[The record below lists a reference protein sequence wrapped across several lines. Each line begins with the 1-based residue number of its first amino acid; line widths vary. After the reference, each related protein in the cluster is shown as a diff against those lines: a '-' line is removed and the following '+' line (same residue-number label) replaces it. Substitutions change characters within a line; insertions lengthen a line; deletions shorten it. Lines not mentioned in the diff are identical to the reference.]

1 MDNRPF
7 PLEHAMKNIVI
18 LGSTG
23 SIGTNTLDIVDRFP
37 QDFRVI
43 GLTAGSND
51 DKLEAQIRQFQPACA
66 ALANE
71 PAAAR
76 LRRRC
81 ADLPVQILSGH
92 EGVAQVAQTAEAE
105 LVVSAIVG
113 GAGLLPTLAAIRAG
127 KQIALANK
135 EPMVMAGA
143 LMQAEAKKHHVRIF
157 PVDSE
162 HSAIFQSLEGHRR
175 EDVKRVILTASG
187 GPLWDF
193 THEQLQN
200 VGPERALQHPNWK
213 MGSKITIDSATLM
226 NKGLEVIEA
235 RWLFDI
241 PDAQIEVLV
250 HRESII
256 HSLVEYRDR
265 SVIAQLGLPDMR
277 TPISYAMR
285 YPERMPLELPSLDLS
300 EISKLTFF
308 KPDFERFPCLRLGY
322 DALQIGGTMPATMN
336 AANEVAVEAFL
347 QNGIRFLDIPDII
360 RSTMESHAPRQI
372 DGLDDALE
380 ADRWARAKAES
391 LVHALT

>member
-1 MDNRPF
+1 
-7 PLEHAMKNIVI
+7 MKHIVI

-23 SIGTNTLDIVDRFP
+23 SIGTNTLDIVERFP
-37 QDFRVI
+37 QEFRVI

-51 DKLEAQIRQFQPACA
+51 DKLEEQIRRFRPAVA

-71 PAAAR
+71 AAAAR
-76 LRRRC
+76 LRQRC
-81 ADLPVQILSGH
+81 ADLPVRILAGH
-92 EGVAQVAQTAEAE
+92 DGVAEVAQAPEAE

-113 GAGLLPTLAAIRAG
+113 GAGLVPTLAAIRAG
-127 KQIALANK
+127 KHIALANK

-143 LMQAEAKKHHVRIF
+143 LMQAEAKKHLVRIF

-175 EDVKRVILTASG
+175 EDVKRVVLTASG
-187 GPLWDF
+187 GPLWEF
-193 THEQLQN
+193 TREQLLD
-200 VGPERALQHPNWK
+200 VTPERALQHPNWK

-285 YPERMPLELPSLDLS
+285 YPERMPLDLPSLDLTT
-300 EISKLTFF
+300 IGTLTFF
-308 KPDFERFPCLRLGY
+308 KPDHDRFPCLHLGY
-322 DALQIGGTMPATMN
+322 EALRIGGTMPATMN

-360 RSTMESHAPRQI
+360 RSTMEAHAPGRI
-372 DGLDDALE
+372 DGLDDALQ
-380 ADRWARAKAES
+380 ADRWAREKAEA
-391 LVHALT
+391 LVHALTR

>member
-1 MDNRPF
+1 
-7 PLEHAMKNIVI
+7 MKNIVI

-37 QDFRVI
+37 HDFRVV
-43 GLTAGSND
+43 GLTAGTND
-51 DKLEAQIRQFQPACA
+51 EKLLAQIRRYKPAYV

-71 PAAAR
+71 SAAAR
-76 LRRRC
+76 LRLQC
-81 ADLPVQILSGH
+81 ADLPVEILFGN
-92 EGVAQVAQTAEAE
+92 EGVAQVAQASQAE

-113 GAGLLPTLAAIRAG
+113 GAGLIPTLAAIRAG
-127 KQIALANK
+127 KHIALANK

-143 LMQAEAKKHHVRIF
+143 LMQAEAHKHHVRIF

-187 GPLWDF
+187 GPLWNF
-193 THEQLQN
+193 TPEQLQD
-200 VGPERALQHPNWK
+200 VSPERALQHPNWK

-226 NKGLEVIEA
+226 NKGLEVVEA

-241 PDAQIEVLV
+241 PDAQIEVLI

-265 SVIAQLGLPDMR
+265 SVIGQLGLPDMR
-277 TPISYAMR
+277 TPISYALR
-285 YPERMPLELPSLDLS
+285 YPERIPLELPSLDLT
-300 EISKLTFF
+300 EIGTLTFF
-308 KPDFERFPCLRLGY
+308 KPDHERFPCLRLAY
-322 DALQIGGTMPATMN
+322 DALQVGGTMPATMN

-360 RSTMESHAPRQI
+360 RSTMEAYAPRPI
-372 DGLDDALE
+372 DGLEDALE

-391 LVHALT
+391 LVHALTQ

>member
-1 MDNRPF
+1 
-7 PLEHAMKNIVI
+7 MKNIAI

-37 QDFRVI
+37 QDFRVT

-51 DKLEAQIRQFQPACA
+51 EKLLAQIRRYKPAYA

-71 PAAAR
+71 SAAAR
-76 LRRRC
+76 LRVQC
-81 ADLPVQILSGH
+81 ADLPVEILSGND
-92 EGVAQVAQTAEAE
+92 GVARVAQMPEAE

-113 GAGLLPTLAAIRAG
+113 GAGLVPTLAAIRAG

-143 LMQAEAKKHHVRIF
+143 LMQAEAKQHRVRIF

-175 EDVKRVILTASG
+175 EDVRRVILTASG
-187 GPLWDF
+187 GPLWNF
-193 THEQLQN
+193 TREQLQD
-200 VGPERALQHPNWK
+200 VSPERALQHPNWK

-226 NKGLEVIEA
+226 NKGLEVVEA

-241 PDAQIEVLV
+241 PEAQIEVLV

-256 HSLVEYRDR
+256 HSLVEYWDR

-277 TPISYAMR
+277 TPISYALR
-285 YPERMPLELPSLDLS
+285 YPERMPLELPSLDLT
-300 EISKLTFF
+300 EIGALTFF
-308 KPDFERFPCLRLGY
+308 KPDHERFPCLRLAY

-347 QNGIRFLDIPDII
+347 QTGIRFLDIPDII
-360 RSTMESHAPRQI
+360 RSTMEAHVSRPI

-391 LVHALT
+391 LVHALTQ

>member
-1 MDNRPF
+1 
-7 PLEHAMKNIVI
+7 MKNIVI

-37 QDFRVI
+37 QDFRVV
-43 GLTAGSND
+43 GLTAGTND
-51 DKLEAQIRQFQPACA
+51 EKLLAQIRRYKPAYV

-71 PAAAR
+71 SAAAR
-76 LRRRC
+76 LRLQC
-81 ADLPVQILSGH
+81 ADLPVEILSGN
-92 EGVAQVAQTAEAE
+92 EGVAQVAQASQAE

-113 GAGLLPTLAAIRAG
+113 GAGLIPTLAAIRAG
-127 KQIALANK
+127 KHIALANK

-143 LMQAEAKKHHVRIF
+143 LMQAEAHKHHVRIF

-187 GPLWDF
+187 GPLWNF
-193 THEQLQN
+193 TPEQLQD
-200 VGPERALQHPNWK
+200 VSPERAHQHPNWK

-226 NKGLEVIEA
+226 NKGLEVVEA

-241 PDAQIEVLV
+241 PDAQIEVLI

-265 SVIAQLGLPDMR
+265 SVIGQLGLPDMR
-277 TPISYAMR
+277 TPISYALR
-285 YPERMPLELPSLDLS
+285 YPERIPLELPSLDLT
-300 EISKLTFF
+300 EIGTLTFF
-308 KPDFERFPCLRLGY
+308 KPDHERFPCLRLAY
-322 DALQIGGTMPATMN
+322 DALQVGGTMPATMN

-360 RSTMESHAPRQI
+360 RSTMEAYAPRPI
-372 DGLDDALE
+372 DGLEDALE

-391 LVHALT
+391 LVHALTQ